1 MMWGS
6 SPVLRGED
14 EPETFSCQLYF
25 LPRELLFNVSWK
37 KKKRKEVER
46 RNNRWIKEEQR
57 WVCSLNS
64 GSWHNIYN
72 FSVCECVCLSLPLAS
87 LSLHMHTQTFYSV
100 EWAGTLLS
108 MLRGVHLKGPDIY
121 TSHWETHSR
130 SQTASLGCFGGVIAD
145 WSHETCEVSF
155 LSIHF

>member
-72 FSVCECVCLSLPLAS
+72 FSVCECVCLSLLSHFTYTHAHTNLLFCWMSRNSFVHAPWCAFKGTWHLHKPLGNTLTQSDS
-87 LSLHMHTQTFYSV
+87 LFRLF
-100 EWAGTLLS
+100 W
-108 MLRGVHLKGPDIY
+108 
-121 TSHWETHSR
+121 
-130 SQTASLGCFGGVIAD
+130 GVIAD